1 LCRRARR
8 RRAEDAV
15 PLLEVRD
22 LSKHFFRLSALHRVS
37 LRVEPGDLLGLI
49 GPNGSGKTTLFNCA
63 TGVLRPSGGQVLFKG
78 EDITG
83 LTADAVYRRGIART
97 FQLIQ
102 LFPEMTVLE
111 NLLMAAQ
118 ERTGTL
124 FGRLLRRE
132 EVAETDRAM
141 KLIEYLGIG
150 AVKDNPA
157 ANLSYGQQKLLDFGM
172 ALMPEPEVIL
182 LDEPLAGVNPTMIKS
197 LVGHILDLNAR
208 GHTFVVIEHNMEVVM
223 SLCRRIVVLS
233 QGEQIAEGTP
243 AEVADDPAVLDA
255 YFGR

>member
-1 LCRRARR
+1 M
-8 RRAEDAV
+8 
-15 PLLEVRD
+15 PILEIQD
-22 LSKHFFRLSALHRVS
+22 LTKHFFRLSALSHVS
-37 LRVEPGDLLGLI
+37 LSVERGELLGII
-49 GPNGSGKTTLFNCA
+49 GPNGSGKTTLFNCV
-63 TGVLRPSGGQVLFKG
+63 TGVLRPSGGQVRFRD

-83 LTADAVYRRGIART
+83 LSADLVYRRGIART

-111 NLLMAAQ
+111 NMLVAAQ
-118 ERTGTL
+118 ERHGTL
-124 FGRLLRRE
+124 FGRLVRRE
-132 EVAETDRAM
+132 EAAAADRAVR
-141 KLIEYLGIG
+141 LLEYLGI
-150 AVKDNPA
+150 A
-157 ANLSYGQQKLLDFGM
+157 ALRDHLASNLSYGQQKLLDFGM

-197 LVGHILDLNAR
+197 LVGHIQALNGM

-233 QGEQIAEGTP
+233 QGECIAEGTP
-243 AEVADDPAVLDA
+243 AEVADNPLVLDA

>member
-1 LCRRARR
+1 M
-8 RRAEDAV
+8 
-15 PLLEVRD
+15 PLLEIQD
-22 LSKHFFRLSALHRVS
+22 LSKRFFNFSALSEVS
-37 LRVEPGDLLGLI
+37 VEVEPGELLGII
-49 GPNGSGKTTLFNCA
+49 GPNGSGKTTLFNCV
-63 TGVLRPSGGQVLFKG
+63 TGVLRPSGGRVRFKG

-83 LTADAVYRRGIART
+83 LSADGVYRRGIART

-111 NLLMAAQ
+111 NMLMAAQ
-118 ERTGTL
+118 EKHGTL
-124 FGRLLRRE
+124 LGRLVHRE
-132 EVAETDRAM
+132 DAAATDRA
-141 KLIEYLGIG
+141 LGLLDYLGIV
-150 AVKDNPA
+150 ALKDNLA
-157 ANLSYGQQKLLDFGM
+157 SNLSYGQQKLLDFGM

-197 LVGHILDLNAR
+197 LVGHIQTLNAQ

-233 QGEQIAEGTP
+233 QGERIAEGTP
-243 AEVADDPAVLDA
+243 AEVADNPLVLDA